1 MTDVD
6 ARHML
11 DVVTQAYAVN
21 DYKAP
26 NVLAYM
32 HALAEA
38 QDQPAR
44 DFMAACLSDERP
56 DWTLYCLTN
65 IGFHYDL
72 RNDTSILETIRH
84 LLRSSADVDVRIC
97 AASVLGIRST
107 WPDETVH
114 TALFSDPDD
123 WVRSSAFEAIL
134 RMNHVPH
141 FEARSL
147 GEQVFTDNAKSDTTF
162 DIEKAL
168 SILRNRLPELGF

>member
-1 MTDVD
+1 MTNVD

-21 DYKAP
+21 NYKAP
-26 NVLAYM
+26 NVLTYM

-38 QDQPAR
+38 QELPAR

-56 DWTLYCLTN
+56 DWTLYCLRN
-65 IGFHYDL
+65 IGFHYNL
-72 RNDTSILETIRH
+72 RNDASILETIRH
-84 LLRSSADVDVRIC
+84 LLRSNADVDVRMC

-107 WPDETVH
+107 WPDETVR

-134 RMNHVPH
+134 AMNHVPH

-147 GEQVFTDNAKSDTTF
+147 GEQVLTDNRDGGMTF